1 MSCVRISAKSGL
13 NVDLLQRQICDKL
26 PPPRDVEC
34 SFAES
39 EPKQGVK
46 YLKVREKALKDGHP
60 PLLAYIFDSW
70 FEPNSGVFFLVKVS
84 KGSVAPGMT
93 LRVSNLDGEA
103 HEVKEVGMFMP
114 NKEATPALLEGNVGY
129 VHCKIK
135 DPSVCVQSLGETL
148 MTLEPRLLQLPR
160 PDKPRAVVF
169 ASLFPSNVEDYD
181 EFMKSVYKILL
192 EDPAIVFTKD
202 ASVGLG
208 NGIRCGFLGELHL
221 EVFRQRL
228 VDDFDM
234 ATICTP
240 PTVEYRVRV
249 NKQDLTV
256 RNAAELNGQDKH
268 RKEFFEPFVRLF
280 IFSRTGDDAAVYQ
293 LIEARRGKVTEL
305 VQISRNQVKITAEVP
320 LAEIIE
326 DFNNELKSLTNG
338 YGSFD
343 YEPLDYRPANVDILK
358 ITVMDEDVD
367 AFKFIVHKK
376 KAYDVGKRLCAAVRE
391 NLSRQVF
398 NVVIRAVIG
407 TRIIAKEEI
416 KAYRKD
422 VTAKCYGGD
431 YSRKKKL
438 LERQKEGKERL
449 REFGSVKVSAGA
461 INKIFKSISS

>member
-1 MSCVRISAKSGL
+1 M
-13 NVDLLQRQICDKL
+13 ICEKL
-26 PPPRDVEC
+26 PPPKNIEPQYEEK
-34 SFAES
+34 ES
-39 EPKQGVK
+39 KLNNK
-46 YLKVREKALKDGHP
+46 YLRIRDKALKDNNEVI
-60 PLLAYIFDSW
+60 LAYIFDSW
-70 FEPNSGVFFLVKVS
+70 FEPNNGVFFLVKLSMGVIRA
-84 KGSVAPGMT
+84 GLTM
-93 LRVSNLDGEA
+93 RVSNLENEA
-103 HEVKEVGMFMP
+103 YEVKEVGMFVP
-114 NKEATPALLEGNVGY
+114 NKEKTLEIPEGTVGY

-148 MTLEPRLLQLPR
+148 MTLQPKLLPLPR
-160 PDKPRAVVF
+160 PDKPKAVVY
-169 ASLFPSNVEDYD
+169 ASIFPSNMGDYD
-181 EFMKSVYKILL
+181 VFMKSVYKILL
-192 EDPAIVFTKD
+192 EDPAIVFAKD

-228 VDDFDM
+228 LDDFEIN
-234 ATICTP
+234 TICTP
-240 PTVEYRVRV
+240 PTVEYQVII
-249 NKQDLTV
+249 NKKKIFV
-256 RNAAELNGQDKH
+256 RNAAELNNYQNQ
-268 RKEFFEPFVRLF
+268 RKDYLEPYVKLY
-280 IFSRTGDDAAVYQ
+280 IFTRTGDDSNIYQ
-293 LIEARRGKVTEL
+293 LIDARRGKVTEL
-305 VQISRNQVKITAEVP
+305 VQISKNQIKITSEIP

-343 YEPLDYRPANVDILK
+343 YEHLDYRRADVDILK
-358 ITVMDEDVD
+358 ITVMDDDVD

-376 KAYDVGKRLCAAVRE
+376 KAYDIGKKLCLAFKE

-407 TRIIAKEEI
+407 NRIIAKEEI

-449 REFGSVKVSAGA
+449 REFGSVKVSATA
-461 INKIFKSISS
+461 INKIFKSISN

>member
-1 MSCVRISAKSGL
+1 MRISAKSGQ
-13 NVDLLQRQICDKL
+13 NVDLLQQMICEKL
-26 PPPRDVEC
+26 PPPKNIEC
-34 SFAES
+34 KFADT
-39 EPKQGVK
+39 EPKQNPK
-46 YLKVREKALKDGHP
+46 YLKIREKVLKEEKESI
-60 PLLAYIFDSW
+60 LAYIFDSW

-84 KGSVAPGMT
+84 KGTIKPGMI
-93 LRVSNLDGEA
+93 LRVSNLDSEA
-103 HEVKEVGMFMP
+103 HEVKEVGIFAP
-114 NKEATPALLEGNVGY
+114 NKEETQELTEGNVGY

-135 DPSVCVQSLGETL
+135 EASVCVQSLGETL
-148 MTLEPRLLQLPR
+148 MSLEPRLLQLPR

-169 ASLFPSNVEDYD
+169 ASLFPSVIENYD

-192 EDPAIVFTKD
+192 EDPAIEFTKD

-234 ATICTP
+234 TTICTP
-240 PTVEYRVRV
+240 PTVEYKIVV
-249 NKQDLTV
+249 DKKEFYV
-256 RNAAELNGQDKH
+256 RNASELNNFSKH
-268 RKEFFEPFVRLF
+268 KKDYYEPYVKLY
-280 IFSRTGDDAAVYQ
+280 IFSRTGDDSSIYQ

-305 VQISRNQVKITAEVP
+305 VQISKNQVKIIAEIP

-338 YGSFD
+338 YGSFE
-343 YEPLDYRPANVDILK
+343 YEPLDYRRADVEILK

-367 AFKFIVHKK
+367 AFKFIIHKK
-376 KAYDVGKRLCAAVRE
+376 KAYDVGKKLCAAFKE

-407 TRIIAKEEI
+407 SRIIAKEEI

-449 REFGSVKVSAGA
+449 REFGSVKVSATA

>member
-1 MSCVRISAKSGL
+1 M
-13 NVDLLQRQICDKL
+13 NVDFLQKRICDTL
-26 PPPRDVEC
+26 PPPKEITPQFSDVEI
-34 SFAES
+34 
-39 EPKQGVK
+39 KQNPK
-46 YLKVREKALKDGHP
+46 YLKLREKALKDSEEIM
-60 PLLAYIFDSW
+60 LSYIFDSW
-70 FEPNSGVFFLVKVS
+70 FEPNNGVFFLVRVS
-84 KGSVAPGMT
+84 KGFVRPGM
-93 LRVSNLDGEA
+93 LIKLSNIEGEA
-103 HEVKEVGMFMP
+103 HEVKEVGLFAP
-114 NKEATPALLEGNVGY
+114 NKEQCEELLEGSVGY

-135 DPSVCVQSLGETL
+135 EPSICVQSLGETL
-148 MTLEPRLLQLPR
+148 MTLHPKLLPLPR
-160 PDKPRAVVF
+160 PAKPHAVVF
-169 ASLFPSNVEDYD
+169 ASLFPSNMEDYD

-228 VDDFDM
+228 IDDFDM
-234 ATICTP
+234 NTICTP
-240 PTVEYRVRV
+240 PNVEYRVMID
-249 NKQDLTV
+249 KKEYFIK
-256 RNAAELNGQDKH
+256 NASELNNFSKH
-268 RKEFFEPFVRLF
+268 KKDYFEPYVKLY
-280 IFSRTGDDAAVYQ
+280 IFSRTSDDSGIYQ
-293 LIEARRGKVTEL
+293 LIEFRRGKVTEV
-305 VQISRNQVKITAEVP
+305 VQISKNQIKLTAEIP

-326 DFNNELKSLTNG
+326 EFNNQLKSLTNG

-343 YEPLDYRPANVDILK
+343 YEPLDYRRADVEILK

-376 KAYDVGKRLCAAVRE
+376 KAYDIGKKLCEAFRE
-391 NLSRQVF
+391 NLSRQVY

-407 TRIIAKEEI
+407 SRIIAKEEI

-449 REFGSVKVSAGA
+449 REFGSVKVSAHA

>member
-13 NVDLLQRQICDKL
+13 NVDLLQQMICEKL
-26 PPPRDVEC
+26 PAPRDVEC
-34 SFAES
+34 VYAPS
-39 EPKQGVK
+39 EPKQSVK
-46 YLKVREKALKDGHP
+46 YLKVREKALRENLEP
-60 PLLAYIFDSW
+60 MLAYIFDSW

-84 KGSVAPGMT
+84 RGNVRPGML
-93 LRVSNLDGEA
+93 LRVSNLEGEA
-103 HEVKEVGMFMP
+103 HEVKEVGVFAP
-114 NKEATPALLEGNVGY
+114 NKEAAEVLTEGNVGY

-135 DPSVCVQSLGETL
+135 EPSVCVQSLAETL
-148 MTLEPRLLQLPR
+148 MTLEPRLLPLPR
-160 PDKPRAVVF
+160 PDKPHAVVF
-169 ASLFPSNVEDYD
+169 ASLFPSNMEDYD
-181 EFMKSVYKILL
+181 VFMKSVYKILL

-228 VDDFDM
+228 LDDFDM

-240 PTVEYRVRV
+240 PTVEYRVLVDR
-249 NKQDLTV
+249 QELFV
-256 RNAAELNGQDKH
+256 RNAAELNNHMKH
-268 RKEFFEPFVRLF
+268 RKEYFEPFVRLY
-280 IFSRTGDDAAVYQ
+280 IFSRTGDDAGIYQ

-305 VQISRNQVKITAEVP
+305 VAISKNQVKITAEVP

-343 YEPLDYRPANVDILK
+343 YEPLEYRRANVEILK

-376 KAYDVGKRLCAAVRE
+376 KAYDIGKRLCAAVKE

-449 REFGSVKVSAGA
+449 REFGSVKVSAHA

>member
-13 NVDLLQRQICDKL
+13 NVDKLQQLIVEKL
-26 PPPRDVEC
+26 PPPKEIQAMYA
-34 SFAES
+34 ST
-39 EPKQGVK
+39 EPKYNAK
-46 YLKVREKALKDGHP
+46 YLKLREKALREQRETV
-60 PLLAYIFDSW
+60 LAYIFDSW
-70 FEPNSGVFFLVKVS
+70 FEPNNGVYFLVRMAV
-84 KGSVAPGMT
+84 GTVRPGMIM
-93 LRVSNLDGEA
+93 RVSNLEGEA
-103 HEVKEVGMFMP
+103 HEVKEVGLFAP
-114 NKEATPALLEGNVGY
+114 NKEPSTELPEGVVGY

-135 DPSVCVQSLGETL
+135 DPAVCVQSLGETL
-148 MTLEPRLLQLPR
+148 MTLEPRLLPLPR
-160 PDKPRAVVF
+160 PDKPHAVVYS
-169 ASLFPSNVEDYD
+169 SLFPANMEDYD

-192 EDPAIVFTKD
+192 EDPAIVFAKD

-228 VDDFDM
+228 MDDFDM
-234 ATICTP
+234 GTICTP
-240 PTVEYRVRV
+240 PTVEYRVIV
-249 NKQDLTV
+249 DKQEMYV
-256 RNAAELNGQDKH
+256 RNAAELNNYNKH
-268 RKEFFEPFVRLF
+268 RKEYFEPYVRMYV
-280 IFSRTGDDAAVYQ
+280 FSRTGDEEGREEIV
-293 LIEARRGKVTEL
+293 EAKRGKVTEL
-305 VQISRNQVKITAEVP
+305 VQISKNQIKIIAEVP

-343 YEPLDYRPANVDILK
+343 YEHLDYRRANVDILK

-367 AFKFIVHKK
+367 AFKFIIHKK
-376 KAYDVGKRLCAAVRE
+376 KAYDVGKKLCAAVRE

-398 NVVIRAVIG
+398 NVIIRAVIG

-449 REFGSVKVSAGA
+449 REFGSVKVSAHA